1 MTLNI
6 ASCGQTSRGMID
18 VAYVIEQEQP
28 DLVALQEVDKFTR
41 RSGIKIDQS
50 SEIAQLAHLNH
61 SLFIHSMNF
70 DEGQFGNAILS
81 RHPFDNIELEHHL
94 DGQNQSETRSIGI
107 VSLKISNQY
116 QLFFGVIHLEYD
128 TENLRIAQVRQAIEV
143 YRRIVPENQPFI
155 LAGDFNDIPTSETLR
170 LLLTDGGLRL
180 PCDQCPRTYP
190 ANNLSLTLDYILMN
204 SKAWDIFKLKIYR
217 LSNVKK
223 ASDHVPVIMELR
235 L

>member
-1 MTLNI
+1 
-6 ASCGQTSRGMID
+6 
-18 VAYVIEQEQP
+18 
-28 DLVALQEVDKFTR
+28 
-41 RSGIKIDQS
+41 
-50 SEIAQLAHLNH
+50 
-61 SLFIHSMNF
+61 
-70 DEGQFGNAILS
+70 
-81 RHPFDNIELEHHL
+81 
-94 DGQNQSETRSIGI
+94 
-107 VSLKISNQY
+107 
-116 QLFFGVIHLEYD
+116 
-128 TENLRIAQVRQAIEV
+128 RQAIEV